1 MQKYEKS
8 SGAFISE
15 RIGVIFGMPVWD
27 DNARNLSSIFIQND
41 PLTNFM
47 HIFPEILLNFHE
59 KLRKLFFLLC
69 DFPLLHIFCG
79 ACHSMSTVEIWS
91 KLMNLI
97 PFYTHLKILKA
108 LCAARRCANVAARTP
123 S

>member
-8 SGAFISE
+8 CRAFISE
-15 RIGVIFGMPVWD
+15 RIGVIFGMPVGD
-27 DNARNLSSIFIQND
+27 DDARNLSSIFFQND

-47 HIFPEILLNFHE
+47 HIFGKFCEIFG
-59 KLRKLFFLLC
+59 KTAKTFFLLC
-69 DFPLLHIFCG
+69 DFPLFHIFCG
-79 ACHSMSTVEIWS
+79 ACHSTSTVEIWGE
-91 KLMNLI
+91 LMNLI

-108 LCAARRCANVAARTP
+108 LGAARRCANVAARTP